1 MQIETII
8 RSIVQD
14 ELAKLLREYQLVPI
28 QKNQAPVQKT
38 PVQKSV
44 SLLDDSSDDNIP
56 F

>member
-14 ELAKLLREYQLVPI
+14 ELAKLFREYQLVPI
-28 QKNQAPVQKT
+28 QKNQAPAQKT
-38 PVQKSV
+38 SVQKSV
-44 SLLDDSSDDNIP
+44 SLLDDSNDDKIP